1 MGRRARGR
9 RTHGLRRHSEPA
21 GYVPSLVVRAEM
33 LNGCLEPSAY
43 TIVVVSVAKA
53 SGVFWKHSSV
63 GVPKGVCLHRRY
75 E

>member
-1 MGRRARGR
+1 M
-9 RTHGLRRHSEPA
+9 
-21 GYVPSLVVRAEM
+21 PSLVVRAEM